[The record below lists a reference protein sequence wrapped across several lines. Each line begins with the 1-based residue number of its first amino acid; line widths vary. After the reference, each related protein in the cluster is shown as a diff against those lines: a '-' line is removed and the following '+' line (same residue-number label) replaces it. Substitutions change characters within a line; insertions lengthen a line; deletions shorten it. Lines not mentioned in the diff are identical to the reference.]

1 MINYNNMEVV
11 NVKEKFGLFSDQ
23 WSPKIIG
30 QLNGQD
36 VKLAKLK
43 GEFVWH
49 NHKDEDELFYIIKG
63 SLKIDFE
70 DGMRTL
76 NEGEMLIIPS
86 GVEHKPIADEEVWV
100 MLFEPQAI
108 KHTGEVEHEMTVN
121 TFEKI

>member
-1 MINYNNMEVV
+1 MKVI
-11 NVKEKFGLFSDQ
+11 NVKDKFDLFSDY

-49 NHKDEDELFYIIKG
+49 NHKDEDEMFYIVKG

-76 NEGEMLIIPS
+76 NEGDMLVIPK
-86 GVEHKPIADEEVWV
+86 GVEHKPIAEEEVWV

-108 KHTGEVEHEMTVN
+108 KHTGEVQHELTVDN
-121 TFEKI
+121 FQKI